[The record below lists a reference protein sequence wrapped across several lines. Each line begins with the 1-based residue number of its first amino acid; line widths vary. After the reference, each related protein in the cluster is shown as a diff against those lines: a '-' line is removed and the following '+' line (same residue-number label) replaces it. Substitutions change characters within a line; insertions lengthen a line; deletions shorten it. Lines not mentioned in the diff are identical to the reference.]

1 VRTVTSGGF
10 LAVALLVCV
19 AADVTAAAKLDPE
32 YEFYAEPVM
41 PSDMVNDHV
50 SGLVR
55 LSYTAH
61 SDGSMSD
68 LKILSKTHRRLAN
81 AAIYAAARWRFKPW
95 KVTGDQPASVN
106 WVVNVIFG
114 PDIVTVREGDPL

>member
-1 VRTVTSGGF
+1 
-10 LAVALLVCV
+10 
-19 AADVTAAAKLDPE
+19 
-32 YEFYAEPVM
+32 M

-114 PDIVTVREGDPL
+114 PDIITVREGDPL